1 MVKPPDD
8 AAPPMGAAPMLYRED
23 GAVDWGQMWTTF
35 CALALEGGPPHRS
48 ADSYIPPQPAADPR
62 HPRYAWAVAE
72 ICRGIAEASGLR
84 ASAAEPGWIAVE
96 CAAPG
101 QAGWL
106 AAAIE
111 EERVAARAD
120 GERLLV
126 PVAETFQIQG
136 EIKSIVTVVA
146 KTSHYWNEHLPPQV
160 KQSLA
165 LEAKLARLGRRLTR
179 LWRRRAA
186 ED

>member
-1 MVKPPDD
+1 MVKPNNDVAPMA
-8 AAPPMGAAPMLYRED
+8 AAPILYRED
-23 GAVDWGQMWTTF
+23 GEVDWGQMWTTF

-48 ADSYIPPQPAADPR
+48 ADTYIPPQPAADPQ
-62 HPRYAWAVAE
+62 HPRYAWAAAE

-84 ASAAEPGWIAVE
+84 ASPAEPGWIAVE

-126 PVAETFQIQG
+126 PVAESFQLKG
-136 EIKSIVTVVA
+136 EIKSVITVVA
-146 KTSHYWNEHLPPQV
+146 KTSHYWNEHLPPQI

-165 LEAKLARLGRRLTR
+165 LEARLARLGGRIRR
-179 LWRRRAA
+179 LWRRS
-186 ED
+186 